1 MITVGV
7 LHAAYLGVAAV
18 GRAMALAF
26 GTKVKHGIKQV
37 DRFLSNNKLPMI
49 DIFQH
54 LVPVLVGRRPRI
66 LVSMDWTEFD
76 ADDHSTISLSLITRG
91 KRTIPLLWLTV
102 NKSKLKGKQRSWE
115 AIALMSLYVAMP
127 KGVEVVI
134 VADRGFGDVELYN
147 FIRSLNFD
155 FVIRYRQAIYV
166 EFEGQLRP
174 CSTLVPRRGQVRII
188 RQARLTHR
196 RVGPFTVVL
205 CKAAGMKEP
214 WCLATSLDSLTGRQV
229 VQIYSRRFQCEE
241 TFRDLKDPRYGYGL
255 RFTRIGDGARRDRCI
270 LVFTLTYVVQTLFGV
285 SSETIGIDK
294 SLRANTV
301 KRRTHSLFRQGRSL
315 LGNLDPATYAVL
327 ATHVVLVFNL
337 LLTKGVL
344 EAIP

>member
-1 MITVGV
+1 MIAVGV
-7 LHAAYLGVAAV
+7 LHTAYLGVAAV
-18 GRAMALAF
+18 GKAMALAL

-37 DRFLSNNKLPMI
+37 DRFLSNNKLPMN
-49 DIFQH
+49 DLFQH

-102 NKSKLKGKQRSWE
+102 KKSELKGRQRSWE
-115 AIALMSLYVAMP
+115 AVALMSLYVAVP
-127 KGVEVVI
+127 KGIEVII
-134 VADRGFGDVELYN
+134 VADRGFGDVQLYDLL
-147 FIRSLNFD
+147 RSLNFH
-155 FVIRYRQAIYV
+155 FVIRYRQRIYV
-166 EFEGQLRP
+166 KYEGQRRP
-174 CSTLVPRRGQVRII
+174 SSTLVPRRGQVRII
-188 RQARLTHR
+188 RQTRLTR
-196 RVGPFTVVL
+196 DEAGPFSVVL

-214 WCLATSLDSLTGRQV
+214 WCLATSLESLTGRQV

-255 RFTRIGDGARRDRCI
+255 RLTRIGDGARRDRCI
-270 LVFTLTYVVQTLFGV
+270 LAFTLVYVIQTLFGV
-285 SSETIGIDK
+285 SSESIGIDK
-294 SLRANTV
+294 TLRANTV

-315 LGNLDPATYAVL
+315 LGNVDGATYAAL
-327 ATHVVLVFNL
+327 STHVAFVFNL

-344 EAIP
+344 DAIP